1 MTLFSKSFTHFSIPY
16 LGRNGAGTT
25 MPIANVSRSR
35 NEHGNITCPSVTSLI
50 QFDFMLK
57 MKHSQDYLNQGQYSF
72 RWEV

>member
-1 MTLFSKSFTHFSIPY
+1 
-16 LGRNGAGTT
+16 
-25 MPIANVSRSR
+25 MPLHSIANVSRSR
-35 NEHGNITCPSVTSLI
+35 NEHGNITCPSVTTLI